1 MGCSLRLWLDNEGVS
16 VLLLL
21 DFRLSYH
28 GSYTILCCINAVKFV
43 IEKKT
48 IFPLQF
54 TFFLPLPFIKCKF
67 TYLITK
73 TFHNEKDCINVGRP
87 RFGFN
92 GLRTD

>member
-48 IFPLQF
+48 HFSLAIYIFS
-54 TFFLPLPFIKCKF
+54 TFA
-67 TYLITK
+67 
-73 TFHNEKDCINVGRP
+73 FHKMQIHL
-87 RFGFN
+87 FN
-92 GLRTD
+92 N